1 MTTATEPATA
11 PTAAPHDE
19 VREII
24 ETAGLLGVLATYDE
38 MAAQIAEHGSC
49 GTAIPATQALSKLHA
64 YASLLRQEAVSA
76 RQAAERLSST
86 AHSLENLAGRI
97 EAGLS

>member
-1 MTTATEPATA
+1 MTA
-11 PTAAPHDE
+11 PARSPHDE
-19 VREII
+19 TRDILAM
-24 ETAGLLGVLATYDE
+24 AGLPTVLQDYDALVAT
-38 MAAQIAEHGSC
+38 AVEHSSC

-64 YASLLRQEAVSA
+64 YASLLRQEAVCA
-76 RQAAERLSST
+76 RQAAERLSAT